1 MNMAQEDPKG
11 FAVDVG
17 ELDTIANSYLP
28 RAAEALRAPIKV
40 IMARERIN
48 GPGTLP
54 AVRAMEAEYA
64 GFVSSIGFRQQ
75 KGCGRIDETA
85 RALREIVIL
94 YRRVDGQ
101 G

>member
-1 MNMAQEDPKG
+1 MAQEDPKG
-11 FAVDVG
+11 FAVDVND
-17 ELDTIANSYLP
+17 LDMIANSYLP
-28 RAAEALRAPIKV
+28 QAAAALRAPINV
-40 IMARERIN
+40 IMSREGIN

-54 AVRAMEAEYA
+54 AVSAMEAEYS
-64 GFVSSIGFRQQ
+64 GFVSSIGSRQQ

-85 RALREIVIL
+85 QALREIIAL